1 MVYWKIDS
9 YLTVGVLE
17 NRLFFNSTCTNKYP
31 LPKEIILIMI
41 DLSLIHFRIARKLQ
55 KTQALRQYLQS
66 MSSKK
71 ERDNLI
77 YQETRKLV
85 AATFQAITYQEYLPL
100 VLGPQLMRE
109 YGLVTEPGQ
118 ESHYNS
124 KLDPTIWNEFA
135 TFAYR

>member
-1 MVYWKIDS
+1 M
-9 YLTVGVLE
+9 
-17 NRLFFNSTCTNKYP
+17 
-31 LPKEIILIMI
+31 
-41 DLSLIHFRIARKLQ
+41 Q
-55 KTQALRQYLQS
+55 LQS
-66 MSSKK
+66 QGQLPLEKK
-71 ERDNLI
+71 CLRDNLI